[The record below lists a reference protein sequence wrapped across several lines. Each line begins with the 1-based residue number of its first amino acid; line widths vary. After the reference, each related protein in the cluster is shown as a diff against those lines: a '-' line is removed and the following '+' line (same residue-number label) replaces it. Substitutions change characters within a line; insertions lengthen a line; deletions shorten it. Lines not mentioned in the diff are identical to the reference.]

1 MSLKQLEY
9 FVAVAEE
16 GNVGRA
22 ASRLHMAQPPLSRQ
36 IRSLE
41 SELGAPL
48 FERNARGMTLL
59 PAGQS
64 FLGHARQILRAVEDA
79 RAVAGPAKNQ
89 ST

>member
-22 ASRLHMAQPPLSRQ
+22 ASKLHMAQPPLSRQ

-48 FERNARGMTLL
+48 FERNPRGMTLL
-59 PAGQS
+59 PAGQT
-64 FLGHARQILRAVEDA
+64 FLNHARQILRAVEDA
-79 RAVAGPAKNQ
+79 RAATRHA
-89 ST
+89 